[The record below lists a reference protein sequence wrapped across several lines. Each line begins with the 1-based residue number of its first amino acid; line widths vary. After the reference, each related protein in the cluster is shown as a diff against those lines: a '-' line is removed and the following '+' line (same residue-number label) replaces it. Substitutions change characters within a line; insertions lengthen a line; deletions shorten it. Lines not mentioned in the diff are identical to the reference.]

1 MNLYGKH
8 TMTQLND
15 SENEEADL
23 MYNLELYLG
32 NFNTFCDEILQD
44 AEPEREEQKDD
55 FITNLVSENVEDD
68 QPKESETLIKH
79 KEKIEEFLQLWL
91 ECVVSANTSAF
102 F

>member
-44 AEPEREEQKDD
+44 AEPEREE
-55 FITNLVSENVEDD
+55 
-68 QPKESETLIKH
+68 
-79 KEKIEEFLQLWL
+79 
-91 ECVVSANTSAF
+91 
-102 F
+102 